1 MIYFKEENMRG
12 GFETKLSK
20 LNNDLIKMGGLIEE
34 AIKNAIKALSEGDK
48 ELAQRVVKG
57 DGEVN
62 QAEKNIESQCL
73 SIILREQPV
82 AKDLRKVSGALK
94 MVTDMERIAD
104 NAADIAEISITA
116 NVKEIFHLA
125 EDIGIMAEKAR
136 LMVADSIKSFVEN
149 DLTLARD
156 VIQRDDEVD
165 ELFNKIKH
173 RMAESLNLGK
183 SNIDSVVDT
192 IMIIKYLERI
202 ADHAVNICEWIEFF
216 ETGEYKHTLII

>member
-1 MIYFKEENMRG
+1 MRG

-173 RMAESLNLGK
+173 RMAETLNGGK